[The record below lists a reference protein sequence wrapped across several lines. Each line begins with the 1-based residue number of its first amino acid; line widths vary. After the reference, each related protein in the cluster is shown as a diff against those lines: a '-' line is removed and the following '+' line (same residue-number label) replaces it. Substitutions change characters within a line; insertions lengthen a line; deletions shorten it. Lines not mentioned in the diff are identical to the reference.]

1 MAFEHELQVATALAK
16 DAGALILKYFGQP
29 VPQEQK
35 ADDSPVTKAD
45 KEANAL
51 IVAGL
56 EAAFPDDLIIAEE
69 SELPSERTK
78 ARRVWSVDPL
88 DGTKEFIDHLEM
100 YVVMIG
106 LAVDGEAILGVVYQ
120 PNQDWL
126 CVGGPDGASMTKN
139 GDNLPVKLTTRD
151 SIDDTTLCVSRSHPS
166 RTLNEIAGRY
176 TNVTMLPVGSVGLK
190 IAHVLAGDADAYI
203 STADR
208 MKEWDTCAPKQF
220 SAQQAGSSLTAL
232 GHLFATTKRISSSP
246 TASSRQMAACT
257 MLSGESWSRCVK
269 AAAGRDVNPSNNGQ
283 KLQFA
288 DASSSAGS
296 RALSSR
302 RAEDA

>member
-1 MAFEHELQVATALAK
+1 MAFEHELEVATALAK

-35 ADDSPVTKAD
+35 ADDSPVTRAD

-69 SELPSERTK
+69 SELPSARNN

-106 LAVDGEAILGVVYQ
+106 LAIDGEAVLGVVYQ

-126 CVGGPDGASMTKN
+126 CVGGPNGASMTKD
-139 GDNLPVKLTTRD
+139 GGADLPIKLTARD
-151 SIDDTTLCVSRSHPS
+151 TIDDTTLCVSRSHPS

-176 TNVTMLPVGSVGLK
+176 SNVTMLPVGSVGLK

-208 MKEWDTCAPKQF
+208 MKEWDTCAPE
-220 SAQQAGSSLTAL
+220 AIL
-232 GHLFATTKRISSSP
+232 R
-246 TASSRQMAACT
+246 
-257 MLSGESWSRCVK
+257 
-269 AAAGRDVNPSNNGQ
+269 AAGGLVTDCVGAPLRYNKADIKQPYGIIATNGRVH
-283 KLQFA
+283 
-288 DASSSAGS
+288 DAFRRELIPVCES
-296 RALSSR
+296 RGWPR
-302 RAEDA
+302 REPQ